1 MGIVSVFYAAF
12 GYLTLL
18 AAILWGMLF
27 VGEGVNGSLMDGAA
41 AVPPFEAILVDLGL
55 LLLLALVH
63 RWAGRR
69 MLRHI
74 TKRSLPRELAGSS
87 HAWAAALAL
96 VVLYAA
102 WQPLPQRIWNFT
114 GPLEWAI
121 SALFYLAWTLVLIGA
136 FLPEEAAGGTA
147 PPDRPRVPIWQ
158 PLYGGILLA
167 MWATS
172 TMTVGH
178 LLLATTVTGYLS
190 FDSVW
195 EASMTR
201 ARRPHGA
208 YSFQGKR
215 VTG

>member
-1 MGIVSVFYAAF
+1 MARSWMGPPPCRRSRPSSSISGSCCCSRWCTDGRVAECCGTSRSGPSRASSPGPV
-12 GYLTLL
+12 TLGPPP
-18 AAILWGMLF
+18 WRSSCSMPP
-27 VGEGVNGSLMDGAA
+27 GSLCRKGSG
-41 AVPPFEAILVDLGL
+41 ISRGL
-55 LLLLALVH
+55 SS
-63 RWAGRR
+63 GRSR
-69 MLRHI
+69 R
-74 TKRSLPRELAGSS
+74 
-87 HAWAAALAL
+87 
-96 VVLYAA
+96 
-102 WQPLPQRIWNFT
+102 
-114 GPLEWAI
+114 
-121 SALFYLAWTLVLIGA
+121 LFYLAWTLVLIGA